1 MAEIDLLIKL
11 FDTLKDSMKDQQ
23 TVHNALLTN
32 QNDLGNHLKT
42 LPIEEIKQILKDHT
56 KDSSDDIDSC
66 TETVESKSDAILEEV
81 KEIKGKI
88 KNMILAVVV
97 AVSLFGIA
105 LLIGGIAFNNVEP
118 KQETISHESIKKI
131 IEEYHKQDSERKE

>member
-1 MAEIDLLIKL
+1 MAEIDLLLKL
-11 FDTLKDSMKDQQ
+11 FDTLKDSMRDQQ

-42 LPIEEIKQILKDHT
+42 LPIEEIKLMLKDHT
-56 KDSSDDIDSC
+56 KNSSDEIDSC
-66 TETVESKSDAILEEV
+66 TETVESKSDTILAEM
-81 KEIKGKI
+81 KDIKGKI
-88 KNMILAVVV
+88 KNMILVVIV

-105 LLIGGIAFNNVEP
+105 LLIGGIAFNNVGS
-118 KQETISHESIKKI
+118 KKETISHEYIKEI